1 MNRRGFLV
9 GVGSALVIGT
19 APAVAQSAPPSAGQW
34 QVTRWIVKEFD
45 FGRDVGVCAEV
56 THSVTG
62 HRLRSAVR
70 FRGLR
75 SVDLAERMRR
85 CEEFGREILGDE
97 LVKLNRGEPSSF
109 AGDPH
114 RVLEGHEPHRMVL
127 RG

>member
-1 MNRRGFLV
+1 MNRREFVV
-9 GVGSALVIGT
+9 GLGSAAAVG
-19 APAVAQSAPPSAGQW
+19 AVAPVVAESAPSGGQW
-34 QVTRWIVKEFD
+34 RVTRWIVKEFD

-62 HRLRSAVR
+62 EWLRSAVR

-85 CEEFGREILGDE
+85 CEELGREILGDE
-97 LVKLNRGEPSSF
+97 LVKLNRGERSSF